1 MEHIVSIRL
10 ILQKKKNLAA
20 LFFVTRG
27 QNLWSAKMLYRQKDG
42 QTRSKSEVGLPLKKK
57 EKKITS
63 QESWNLCF

>member
-1 MEHIVSIRL
+1 MEHTVSIRL

-20 LFFVTRG
+20 LFFATRG

-57 EKKITS
+57 EKITN